1 MFVFLNNTLQV
12 LQKIST
18 AKQHIIQQ
26 KNITINAISI
36 ISLFLFGSI
45 WFTSYYCLNRFL
57 YMYKISQL
65 TEQNMYVQVTYRNP
79 MFGTYVLH
87 KRHRQFFGIHSR
99 ILFLNSVGDI
109 FEQCISQQTRYS
121 LLAIYDIF
129 NISTLQYCAISKI
142 IMAFLLEK
150 YFCQYFRRHVI
161 FYFKCFICQSLQV
174 TMMYSYRLILF

>member
-1 MFVFLNNTLQV
+1 MSMFVFLNNTLQV

-79 MFGTYVLH
+79 MFCTYILY
-87 KRHRQFFGIHSR
+87 KRHGQFFGSRSR
-99 ILFLNSVGDI
+99 IFFLNSVRDTI
-109 FEQCISQQTRYS
+109 FLIPSVKCP
-121 LLAIYDIF
+121 IF
-129 NISTLQYCAISKI
+129 FVPN
-142 IMAFLLEK
+142 
-150 YFCQYFRRHVI
+150 
-161 FYFKCFICQSLQV
+161 
-174 TMMYSYRLILF
+174 

>member
-57 YMYKISQL
+57 YMYKI
-65 TEQNMYVQVTYRNP
+65 Y
-79 MFGTYVLH
+79 
-87 KRHRQFFGIHSR
+87 I
-99 ILFLNSVGDI
+99 
-109 FEQCISQQTRYS
+109 
-121 LLAIYDIF
+121 
-129 NISTLQYCAISKI
+129 
-142 IMAFLLEK
+142 
-150 YFCQYFRRHVI
+150 
-161 FYFKCFICQSLQV
+161 
-174 TMMYSYRLILF
+174 

>member
-99 ILFLNSVGDI
+99 TLFLNSVGDTI
-109 FEQCISQQTRYS
+109 FFNSVGKMSHIWSHIFRNK
-121 LLAIYDIF
+121 LDIV
-129 NISTLQYCAISKI
+129 Y
-142 IMAFLLEK
+142 
-150 YFCQYFRRHVI
+150 
-161 FYFKCFICQSLQV
+161 
-174 TMMYSYRLILF
+174 